1 MAATQFPAP
10 DVPEIAFL
18 GRSNVG
24 KSSLL
29 NELVGEKAAKV
40 SSTPGRTRAI
50 IFFALLDQS
59 QRRKMMFADLPG
71 YGYAKISKSIS
82 AGWAEFIDPYLA
94 IRSTLK
100 LCVCLVDSNVPA
112 QKSDEQL
119 FDWLRGAEREFVV
132 VATKIDRLSGNER
145 TRNLLALKKGLGL
158 EELLPVSAKTGFG
171 IRELWARIENS
182 GTEGLRDWGLVIATE
197 LQFWSGGPKTLINL
211 EAVSSSQGSERR
223 RRSCGPR

>member
-1 MAATQFPAP
+1 MRYTTQFLLSALSASQFPALES
-10 DVPEIAFL
+10 PEIAFL

-29 NELVGEKAAKV
+29 NALVGDKAAKV

-50 IFFALLDQS
+50 NFFALLDQS
-59 QRRKMMFADLPG
+59 QRRKLVFADLPG

-82 AGWAEFIDPYLA
+82 AGWAEFVDPYLA
-94 IRSTLK
+94 IRSTLR

-112 QKSDEQL
+112 QKSDAQL

-145 TRNLLALKKGLGL
+145 TRSLLALKKGLGV
-158 EELLPVSAKTGFG
+158 EDVLPISAKTGYG
-171 IRELWARIENS
+171 VRELW
-182 GTEGLRDWGLVIATE
+182 
-197 LQFWSGGPKTLINL
+197 TLIDL
-211 EAVSSSQGSERR
+211 AGGGRD
-223 RRSCGPR
+223 